1 MYNPALFK
9 IDDADRLA
17 DFLRRYP
24 FGTLISTRAGEL
36 DISHLPLLL
45 APEAP
50 GPRRLLGHMARANP
64 AWHALEGQDVR
75 VLFQGPHGYIS
86 PSWYEEAQAVPT
98 WNYAAVHVWGRVRLV
113 EEEERLLDMLELLVQ
128 QEEARFSTP
137 WILDRRDAWTRQL
150 LAGIVGFEI
159 DILRMEG
166 KFKLSQNRPLASQQK
181 VVQTLAESV
190 EMTDRE
196 LAGLMSEILGVPL

>member
-1 MYNPALFK
+1 MYNPALFR

-17 DFLRRYP
+17 DFLGRYP
-24 FGTLISTRAGEL
+24 FATLISGDGEGL

-45 APEAP
+45 STDA
-50 GPRRLLGHMARANP
+50 PRRLQGHMARANP
-64 AWHALEGQDVR
+64 QWRSMEGKEVR

-98 WNYAAVHVWGRVRLV
+98 WNYMAVHIWGRVRLV
-113 EEEERLLDMLELLVQ
+113 QEPEPLLELLERLVQ
-128 QEEARFSTP
+128 REEARFSTP
-137 WILDRRDAWTRQL
+137 WVLDRSDDWTRSL

-166 KFKLSQNRPLASQQK
+166 KFKLSQNRPPASRQK
-181 VVQTLAESV
+181 VVATLAQSPEPS
-190 EMTDRE
+190 DQE
-196 LAGLMSEILGVPL
+196 LARWMAEILGLPL